1 MSRNRFLK
9 WIAKPV
15 VFLLCLTPLALLTWN
30 LFTGNLGFNPL
41 EDITHTTGRWTLRF
55 LLITLTVRPLRQLTG
70 INELIRFRRMVG
82 LFAFFYGLTHFTI
95 FVWMDHRLDMAAI
108 LADISERPF
117 ITVGF
122 TSFVTMVPLAITST
136 KRWIGRL
143 GGKRWQLLHR
153 LVYVSTVAGVV
164 HYLWVGKVIELGPVT
179 YVTILT
185 LLLGFRLVMYL
196 RSRPVMHPRGRKV
209 DRVESVS

>member
-15 VFLLCLTPLALLTWN
+15 VFLLCLAPLALLTWN
-30 LFTGNLGFNPL
+30 LFTGNIGFNPL
-41 EDITHTTGRWTLRF
+41 EDITHATGQWTLRF
-55 LLITLTVRPLRQLTG
+55 LLITLAVRPLRQLTG
-70 INELIRFRRMVG
+70 LNEFIRFRRMVG

-95 FVWMDHRLDMAAI
+95 FVWMDHRLDWAAI
-108 LADISERPF
+108 VRDIPERPF

-122 TSFVTMVPLAITST
+122 TSFVTMVPLALTST

-143 GGKRWQLLHR
+143 GGKRWRLLHR
-153 LVYVSTVAGVV
+153 LVYVSAVAGVV

-185 LLLGFRLVMYL
+185 LLLGFRFVMYL
-196 RSRPVMHPRGRKV
+196 RSRPLVHHGERKV
-209 DRVESVS
+209 DRVGSAS